1 MQTIKVI
8 FNEMPEANQD
18 ILVAEL
24 SEIGFEGFEQNNNTL
39 LAYINETSFNEGAL
53 KEITREVPFN
63 IEIVPKQNWNQLWE
77 SNFEPV
83 IVEDF
88 VTLRADFH
96 NIEVNTLYDIV
107 ITPKMSFGT
116 GHHATTQLM
125 MLMMRDIDFKGKHV
139 LDFGTG
145 TGVLAIL
152 GEKLGAAYLLAIDN
166 DEWSVENANENI
178 IRNNC
183 TKVTAMLETDGHI
196 PVLIQDVILANI
208 NRHILLQYMPELYS
222 NTKKGGIVL
231 MSGLLTEDEEIVKTD
246 ALKAGFTFSGTRH
259 LNNWIAMSFVK

>member
-1 MQTIKVI
+1 MT
-8 FNEMPEANQD
+8 EANQD

-24 SEIGFEGFEQNNNTL
+24 SEIGFDGFEQNPTTL
-39 LAYINETSFNEGAL
+39 LAYINEAGFNENAL
-53 KEITREVPFN
+53 KEITREVPYN

-96 NIEVNTLYDIV
+96 NIEVTTIYDIV

-152 GEKLGAAYLLAIDN
+152 AEKMEAAYVLAIDN

-178 IRNNC
+178 VRNNC

-196 PVLIQDVILANI
+196 PVLIQDIILANI

-231 MSGLLTEDEEIVKTD
+231 MSGLLTEDEEIVKAA
-246 ALKAGFTFSGTRH
+246 ALNAGFKFTGIRH